1 MESKTI
7 LIVDD
12 GGYLRKNKGDFGQ
25 KWIKF

>member
-12 GGYLRKNKGDFGQ
+12 YGYFRKNKGDFGQ